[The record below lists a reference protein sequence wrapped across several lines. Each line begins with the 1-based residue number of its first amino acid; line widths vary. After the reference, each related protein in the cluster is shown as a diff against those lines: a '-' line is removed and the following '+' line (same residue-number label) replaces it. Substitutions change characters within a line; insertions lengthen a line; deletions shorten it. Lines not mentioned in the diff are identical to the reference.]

1 VRLWRIPTASI
12 LRFIWATK
20 GEPMVYVYVLQ
31 GTTGKRYVGITKNL
45 ARRLME
51 HRSKSSKGGQI
62 LGNFILLIKEE
73 YPDYRSEERREERS
87 I

>member
-1 VRLWRIPTASI
+1 
-12 LRFIWATK
+12 
-20 GEPMVYVYVLQ
+20 MVYVYVLQ

-73 YPDYRSEERREERS
+73 YPDYASAREREKYLKSGQGREYLETLHPRTWPAS
-87 I
+87 GG